1 VLIALMVDPGAR
13 IKSWT
18 DLHVKAETFSVFD
31 GAERDK
37 GDIGPLFVVPSD
49 VNPMER
55 RPRLR
60 CLSEQ
65 RVGGSYPFTSTGSIL
80 LAIGR

>member
-1 VLIALMVDPGAR
+1 MLIALIVDPGMR

-37 GDIGPLFVVPSD
+37 GNLGPLFVVPSD

-60 CLSEQ
+60 CLSER
-65 RVGGSYPFTSTGSIL
+65 RVGGSYPFTSYRSDFVDCGS
-80 LAIGR
+80 